1 MFHSLALR
9 GLIAGAT
16 IATTV
21 IVCGPVSAADAPTT
35 SPATG
40 CAPTVELQPMFFPT
54 SAGPRR
60 SASALLPDDGGVLAP
75 TATVIENRTADS
87 DELDL
92 VIGTGADAT
101 VRPIYL
107 AAVGCIIAWSN
118 DVHPVTAPEGR
129 RSVHT
134 PAFTVRLVS
143 LTGPDH
149 CECMHAV

>member
-1 MFHSLALR
+1 MFHSPAVR

-21 IVCGPVSAADAPTT
+21 MVCGPVSAADAPTT
-35 SPATG
+35 SPAAG

-60 SASALLPDDGGVLAP
+60 SASALLPDDGGALAP
-75 TATVIENRTADS
+75 TATVLENRTADS

-92 VIGTGADAT
+92 VIGTGAGAT
-101 VRPIYL
+101 VRAIYS
-107 AAVGCIIAWSN
+107 APAGCVIALRT
-118 DVHPVTAPEGR
+118 DVHPTVAPEGR

-134 PAFTVRLVS
+134 PAFTIRLVS
-143 LTGPDH
+143 LTGPDS
-149 CECMHAV
+149 CGCMRPV